1 MPLKLE
7 GTRYEVMG
15 RLSYS
20 EAEGKIEY
28 VSWEY
33 VLYNPDAGYL
43 WLSEEGGH
51 FTLSRVGHVRVAIPP
66 IPVTKM
72 KVNVGQETF
81 RVYEKGILTL
91 RWVDGAIPWRATVG
105 EKTRYTHLIKPP
117 EYLDQ
122 EITGS
127 EVEIFRG
134 RYVTHEEMEEAAGK
148 DSQASPHERGLL
160 LPAIYG
166 LCLDQRN
173 VDRRRSF
180 PVDQLFA
187 ALVGPSDQPKASHT
201 SREDH
206 RRAIFQGTSDQPHST
221 CLGTQ
226 VFCG

>member
-1 MPLKLE
+1 MCNACGSGLALDEAEMRVLGKNVGKEPGFTLKIGMPLKLE

-20 EAEGKIEY
+20 EPEGKIEY

-51 FTLSRVGHVRVAIPP
+51 FTLSRVGHVRVAMPP

-134 RYVTHEEMEEAAGK
+134 RYV
-148 DSQASPHERGLL
+148 DS
-160 LPAIYG
+160 
-166 LCLDQRN
+166 
-173 VDRRRSF
+173 
-180 PVDQLFA
+180 
-187 ALVGPSDQPKASHT
+187 
-201 SREDH
+201 
-206 RRAIFQGTSDQPHST
+206 
-221 CLGTQ
+221 
-226 VFCG
+226 